1 MFDFNNLVKVT
12 YCLITSVANLLAHQ
26 LVDPLGLIAEGGVDS
41 WNNEWHIG
49 WFKVVNIFK

>member
-26 LVDPLGLIAEGGVDS
+26 LVDPLGLIA
-41 WNNEWHIG
+41 
-49 WFKVVNIFK
+49 K